1 MPFPNSVRAHLEAL
15 PSARGKRFVVTGA
28 NGGLGREI
36 ARQLAQRGATVIL
49 TSRDAQKGEDARAD
63 VLQDLPD
70 AKLEVELLD
79 LGSLASV
86 RAAAERVIAGGGL
99 DGLVA
104 NAGVM
109 ALPRRLTE
117 DGFET
122 QFGVN
127 HLGHFAFT
135 GLLLP
140 ALLQRPGARVVSV
153 TSGAAFRASID
164 FEDPMGERS
173 YDRWRA
179 YAQSKLANLAFALGL
194 ARRLAAAGAD
204 ASAHAAH
211 PGLVFTE
218 LQRNVVRDPETRPS
232 WPERFFLQ
240 RITPTFGQSEAMG
253 ALPLVF
259 AALSPEARSGDLWG
273 PRWIARGAPVL
284 ARVPTH
290 AADAALQDRLWQL
303 SEELTGVRFVL

>member
-1 MPFPNSVRAHLEAL
+1 MPFANSVRTHLDAL
-15 PSARGKRFVVTGA
+15 PAAQGKRFVVTGA

-36 ARQLAQRGATVIL
+36 VRQLARRGATVIP
-49 TSRDAQKGEDARAD
+49 TSRDPQKGADARAD
-63 VLQDLPD
+63 VLQDVPD
-70 AKLEVELLD
+70 ADLEVDHLD

-86 RAAAERVIAGGGL
+86 RAFAERVAAGGGL

-109 ALPRRLTE
+109 ALPHRRTE

-127 HLGHFAFT
+127 HLGHFALT

-140 ALLQRPGARVVSV
+140 ALLKRPGARVVSV

-164 FEDPMGERS
+164 FDDPMGEQS

-179 YAQSKLANLAFALGL
+179 YGQSKLANLAFALGL

-211 PGLVFTE
+211 PGLVLTD
-218 LQRNVVRDPETRPS
+218 LQRNVVRDPESKLS
-232 WPERFFLQ
+232 WSERFFLE
-240 RITPTFGQSEAMG
+240 RITPTFGQIEAMG

-273 PRWIARGAPVL
+273 PRWIARGAPVQ
-284 ARVPTH
+284 ARVPAH
-290 AADAALQDRLWQL
+290 ANDAALQDRLWEL
-303 SEELTGVRFVL
+303 SEALAGVRFAF